1 MISCVCRALAALPA
15 SNLLCVFTLKS
26 SIIASLNDATLTALK
41 AALSTVAGGSDVLV
55 HARPNSTEVATFVS
69 GGSVA
74 NTTELC
80 NALVAELPKHLPTSV
95 FGQVRLHRSV
105 CC

>member
-1 MISCVCRALAALPA
+1 MAARPA
-15 SNLLCVFTLKS
+15 SNLVCVFTLKS
-26 SIIASLNDATLTALK
+26 STIASLNDASLTALK
-41 AALSTVAGGSDVLV
+41 TALSAVAGGGTMLV
-55 HARPNSTEVATFVS
+55 HARPNSTEVAAFVG

-80 NALVAELPKHLPTSV
+80 NALGAELPKHLPTDV
-95 FGQVRLHRSV
+95 FGQVRFIEVFENCLK